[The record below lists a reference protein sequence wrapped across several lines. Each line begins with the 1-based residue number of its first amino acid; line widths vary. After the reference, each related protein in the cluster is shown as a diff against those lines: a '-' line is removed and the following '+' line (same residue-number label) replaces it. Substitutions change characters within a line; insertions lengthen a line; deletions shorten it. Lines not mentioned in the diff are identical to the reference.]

1 MPKPTFFNLPADK
14 RERILNLA
22 IAEFSENDYKN
33 ASISRIVAEAGIAKG
48 SFYQYFVDK
57 KDLYL
62 YLIELATQEKTQF
75 FESNQPTEL
84 MEVFAFLRWI
94 ITLGMRF
101 EFSNPQLAQIG
112 YRAVYGDAPLP
123 AETKTVIESG
133 MTDYFR
139 QLLAQGQERNEL
151 KPDIDLDVAVFM
163 FNAVFSNLGD
173 FLLKRQSVAPDAL
186 LGEQGALAGSETEV
200 VLDQVFE
207 ILREG
212 MGA

>member
-1 MPKPTFFNLPADK
+1 MPKPTFFNLPSDK

-22 IAEFSENDYKN
+22 IAEFSKNDYKN

-57 KDLYL
+57 KDMYL
-62 YLIELATQEKTQF
+62 YLIELVTQEKTQF

-84 MEVFAFLRWI
+84 MDVFAFLRWL

-112 YRAVYGDAPLP
+112 YRAIYGDAPLP
-123 AETKTVIESG
+123 AETKTVIESE

-139 QLLAQGQERNEL
+139 QLVAQGQERNEL
-151 KPDIDLDVAVFM
+151 KHGIDLDVAAFM

-173 FLLKRQSVAPDAL
+173 FLLKRQSVTPDAL
-186 LGEQGALAGSETEV
+186 LGEQGALAGKETEV

-207 ILREG
+207 ILRKG